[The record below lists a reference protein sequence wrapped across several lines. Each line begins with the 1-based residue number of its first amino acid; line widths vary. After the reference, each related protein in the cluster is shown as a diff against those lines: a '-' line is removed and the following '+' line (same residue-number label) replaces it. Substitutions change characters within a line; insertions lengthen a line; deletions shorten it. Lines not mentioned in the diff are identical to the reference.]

1 MFKFFEAL
9 LDGVKAIVA
18 LVAGGGDLLLLLFPS
33 VFIKQS
39 ES

>member
-18 LVAGGGDLLLLLFPS
+18 LVAGVVICYFCYFLVS
-33 VFIKQS
+33 S
-39 ES
+39 